1 MEQAEKP
8 QSEALSAR
16 VVALSLLGDV
26 LSRRLALDHA
36 LAADKAFAALSTRD
50 RAFVRMLVTTCLRRM
65 GQVDDLISRAM
76 DRRGPASPPL
86 LQNVLR
92 IGVTQIAFMDV
103 PDYAIV
109 DTGVNLA
116 EQAGLSRQKGLVN
129 AVLRRVISEGRD
141 WFLKQDEG
149 RLNVPQW
156 LMQVWIEDFGL
167 RVAAEIAQA
176 SLAEAPLDITV
187 KDEADRDHWAQ
198 ELQATILPSGSIRRS
213 GGGMVT
219 ELPGF
224 ADGMWWVQ
232 DAAAAL
238 PVQLLGDVKG
248 RTVVDMCAAPG
259 GKTMQLAARGAT
271 VHALDRSMP
280 RLKILEE
287 NLRRVR
293 LESDVTVEAVDGAV
307 WRAQQPVDF
316 ILLDAPCTATGTVRR
331 HPDVMHLKEPKDMTR
346 LVDTQARLL
355 ENACNMLA
363 PGGVVV
369 YCTCSL
375 QKDESERQ
383 IEKILATRKD
393 MQRVAVRPQ
402 ELGDIKGIITTEGD
416 VRVLPFHLAAY
427 GGMDGFFISRLQKV
441 SAA

>member
-331 HPDVMHLKEPKDMTR
+331 HPDVMH
-346 LVDTQARLL
+346 
-355 ENACNMLA
+355 
-363 PGGVVV
+363 
-369 YCTCSL
+369 
-375 QKDESERQ
+375 
-383 IEKILATRKD
+383 
-393 MQRVAVRPQ
+393 
-402 ELGDIKGIITTEGD
+402 
-416 VRVLPFHLAAY
+416 
-427 GGMDGFFISRLQKV
+427 
-441 SAA
+441 